1 LIGDDVIDG
10 IRCRRTRVDLHR
22 AGFNSIHVG
31 RDAKIEIRLR
41 AGDGRA

>member
-10 IRCRRTRVDLHR
+10 VDMHR